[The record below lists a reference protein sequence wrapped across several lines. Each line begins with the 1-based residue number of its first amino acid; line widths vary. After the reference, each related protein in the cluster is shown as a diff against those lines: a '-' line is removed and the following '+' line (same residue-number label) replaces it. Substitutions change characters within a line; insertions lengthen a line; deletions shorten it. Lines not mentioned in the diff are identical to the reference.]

1 MTKSDRRQPTES
13 NPPPQCRLTISIACS
28 TGTLACLVAHIWQ
41 IEMTPG
47 SVTVFGTPILP
58 TLLGPPLY
66 VGFLQRGFLQRA
78 IYRAG
83 YTTRVV
89 FMRGDPVNPDN
100 PVMVCMG
107 DEPELNRGFGAV
119 EYVSRTFEA
128 TLRNRMGMPAFDHN
142 VITYSTRWNSSVV
155 SGFPLVTHQC
165 TLCRQIASK
174 KCGACA
180 SYYCSKECQRK
191 DWKRHKTE
199 CVDKRRKQ

>member
-1 MTKSDRRQPTES
+1 MNQQPTMTADEIDRELDDAY
-13 NPPPQCRLTISIACS
+13 PHMLE
-28 TGTLACLVAHIWQ
+28 HIQ
-41 IEMTPG
+41 QSGSMPTG
-47 SVTVFGTPILP
+47 SVTVFGPPFLP
-58 TLLGPPLY
+58 TADDIHRAL
-66 VGFLQRGFLQRA
+66 VRRA

-128 TLRNRMGMPAFDHN
+128 TLRNRMGMPAF
-142 VITYSTRWNSSVV
+142 
-155 SGFPLVTHQC
+155 VTHQC
-165 TLCRQIASK
+165 TLCRQIAGK

-199 CVDKRRKQ
+199 CLVKRRKQ

>member
-1 MTKSDRRQPTES
+1 MYANHNLMLEVANHNLRLDVDEEKRPTTIDIIQRTNTMQAHDIDRVLDGYPR
-13 NPPPQCRLTISIACS
+13 
-28 TGTLACLVAHIWQ
+28 LVAHIWQ

-89 FMRGDPVNPDN
+89 FMRGDPV
-100 PVMVCMG
+100 MVCMG

-128 TLRNRMGMPAFDHN
+128 TLRNRMGMAAFEDHN
-142 VITYSTRWNSSVV
+142 E
-155 SGFPLVTHQC
+155 C
-165 TLCRQIASK
+165 TLCKQITGK

-199 CVDKRRKQ
+199 CMVKRKSEERTEE

>member
-1 MTKSDRRQPTES
+1 MNAREYAIDSELDDVYPHLLEFIKKSGSMPK
-13 NPPPQCRLTISIACS
+13 
-28 TGTLACLVAHIWQ
+28 
-41 IEMTPG
+41 G
-47 SVTVFGTPILP
+47 SVTVFGQPFLP
-58 TLLGPPLY
+58 TPADDILRAL
-66 VGFLQRGFLQRA
+66 VRRA

-142 VITYSTRWNSSVV
+142 VNTSSTKWNSSVV
-155 SGFPLVTHQC
+155 TGFPLVTQQC
-165 TLCRQIASK
+165 TLCRQIAGK

-199 CVDKRRKQ
+199 CLDKRKSEERT